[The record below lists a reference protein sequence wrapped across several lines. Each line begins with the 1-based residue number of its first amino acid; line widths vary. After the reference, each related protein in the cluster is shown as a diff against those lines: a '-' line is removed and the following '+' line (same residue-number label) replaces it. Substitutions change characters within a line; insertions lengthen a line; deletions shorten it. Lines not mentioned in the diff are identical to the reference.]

1 MCVYFF
7 KLAIFFLYLDSF
19 ILMKFVI
26 HNYAISFVFHYNI
39 CYRIFWK
46 IFIRFSESALA
57 WTSLTQPNRSTF
69 LDPILAMKLSKQRR
83 GEWSRWPSRSRP
95 CSRTVKGSSSRL
107 QDFHRFEESHNFFI
121 FPRYFS
127 KKKARK
133 TVFSSPDRSRE
144 MYKWW

>member
-1 MCVYFF
+1 MCVFFF

-83 GEWSRWPSRSRP
+83 DEWSRWPSRSRP

-107 QDFHRFEESHNFFI
+107 QDFHKFEKVIFFYLSVI
-121 FPRYFS
+121 FLKEKS
-127 KKKARK
+127 
-133 TVFSSPDRSRE
+133 
-144 MYKWW
+144 